1 MEIKKIE
8 ALLKKYLEGETSLSE
23 ESFLRDYFN
32 KEIDLPEAFKSYQ
45 KFFTYYQVA
54 KKETFPLIKKKTKL
68 ILRPWMFAAASI
80 AIIFSLQISGFFTT
94 SNSNDQEEALKIFK
108 QFQIQMKQVSSHLNN
123 GSQSLAYLDYWNNT
137 TQKLIK

>member
-1 MEIKKIE
+1 METKKIE

-54 KKETFPLIKKKTKL
+54 KKRNLSSNKKE
-68 ILRPWMFAAASI
+68 
-80 AIIFSLQISGFFTT
+80 
-94 SNSNDQEEALKIFK
+94 N
-108 QFQIQMKQVSSHLNN
+108 
-123 GSQSLAYLDYWNNT
+123 
-137 TQKLIK
+137 